1 MKIVDPANPIPKYLQ
16 ISRWLRELIQSG
28 RFKTGDKLPSEIELS
43 VMCSVNRNTLRQAI
57 AELVADGMLIKKRG
71 TGTFVTS
78 TEPVALTHKLTRISS
93 FRDDLREIGAKEKTR
108 LLKKGLQ
115 QAPAPVARALVLSEQ
130 CSVVAIRR
138 LRMGNGI
145 PLIYEESF
153 LQADLFAGILKHN
166 LTGSMYELLSEKF
179 NVVLAR
185 SEQSIRAVNFNRQ
198 IAGYLSVPAKSA
210 GFFMQSLTFDE
221 NNIPIELLYS
231 YYRGDKYI
239 FEIELGHYH
248 LRDENL

>member
-16 ISRWLRELIQSG
+16 ISRWLKELIQSG

-43 VMCSVNRNTLRQAI
+43 RMCDVNRNTLRQAI
-57 AELVADGMLIKKRG
+57 AELVSEGMLVKKRG
-71 TGTFVTS
+71 TGTFVAA

-93 FRDDLREIGAKEKTR
+93 FRDDLREIGGREKTR
-108 LLKKGLQ
+108 LLKKGLGK
-115 QAPAPVARALVLSEQ
+115 APAPVARALVLGEQ
-130 CSVVAIRR
+130 NHVVSIRR
-138 LRMGNGI
+138 LRIGNGI

-153 LQADLFAGILKHN
+153 LQADMFAGILGHD

-185 SEQSIRAVNFNRQ
+185 SEQSIRAVNLNRR
-198 IAGYLSVPAKSA
+198 IAGYLSVAPKSA

-239 FEIELGHYH
+239 FEIELGRYH
-248 LRDENL
+248 LRDESL